1 MGQKR
6 GRDIM
11 GCPGDL
17 REQILEQ
24 LKSILNEQ
32 LVKEKVRVYLFGSW
46 VRQEEKHSS
55 DIDIAIESHSP
66 ISPFKWNNLI
76 EQIEESTIP
85 YKVDVVNLHDAN
97 EALVQQVKEEGI
109 LWKDYPND

>member
-1 MGQKR
+1 MGVPA
-6 GRDIM
+6 G
-11 GCPGDL
+11 L

-32 LVKEKVRVYLFGSW
+32 LGEKARVYLFGSW
-46 VRQEEKHSS
+46 ARQEEKHSS
-55 DIDIAIESHSP
+55 DIDIAIETDSP
-66 ISPFKWNNLI
+66 ISPFKWNKLI

-85 YKVDVVNLHDAN
+85 YRVDVVDLRDAN

-109 LWKDYPND
+109 LWKDYAND

>member
-1 MGQKR
+1 MRQKR

-11 GCPGDL
+11 GGSTKL

-32 LVKEKVRVYLFGSW
+32 LSMERARVYLFGSW
-46 VRQEEKHSS
+46 ARQDEKHSS
-55 DIDIAIESHSP
+55 DIDIAIESLSP
-66 ISPFKWNNLI
+66 ISPLQWNKLI

-97 EALVQQVKEEGI
+97 DALVEQVKEEGI
-109 LWKDYPND
+109 LWKDYTND

>member
-1 MGQKR
+1 MGV
-6 GRDIM
+6 
-11 GCPGDL
+11 PAEL

-32 LVKEKVRVYLFGSW
+32 LAKEKVHIYLFGSW
-46 VRQEEKHSS
+46 ARQEEKQSS
-55 DIDIAIESHSP
+55 DIDIAIESDIP
-66 ISPFKWNNLI
+66 LSPFKWIELI

-85 YKVDVVNLHDAN
+85 YKVDVVDLRDAN

-109 LWKDYPND
+109 LWKDYVND